1 VNKYLVL
8 YQSEAALSG
17 PGAAQMFAN
26 TPPDQ
31 LQAGMAAWGTWMQ
44 KCGASLLDP
53 GAPLDHPQT
62 VANGAATPAKS
73 TITGFGILQ
82 ANSMADAVALVKDH
96 PHFRAPGAS
105 VQVFEFVSI
114 PGM

>member
-1 VNKYLVL
+1 MNKYLVL
-8 YQSEAALSG
+8 YQSEAALTG
-17 PGAAQMFAN
+17 PGPAQMFAN
-26 TPPDQ
+26 TPPEQ
-31 LQAGMAAWGTWMQ
+31 MQAGMAAWGAWMQ
-44 KCGASLLDP
+44 KCGAALLDA

-73 TITGFGILQ
+73 TTTGFSVLQ
-82 ANSMADAVALVKDH
+82 ANSMGEAVALVKDH

-105 VQVFEFVSI
+105 VQVFEFVRM